1 MGCGWEYE
9 RDEWK
14 KRRSLLQTA
23 NTFSS
28 LRGTGTITRMSS
40 LPTYDVYQ
48 VPVGNGTCRYG
59 SNQVVHYNYI
69 SNSEKIRDK

>member
-1 MGCGWEYE
+1 MEETAKFVADGQHT
-9 RDEWK
+9 
-14 KRRSLLQTA
+14 LLTA
-23 NTFSS
+23 RYRYNYTHEFS
-28 LRGTGTITRMSS
+28 
-40 LPTYDVYQ
+40 TYLLVYQ